1 MAKES
6 FLSSPKGKRITG
18 YAYGFGAAV
27 VIVGALFKI
36 LHLPGASFVLT
47 LGMGTEAVLFALSA
61 FEDPHKEYHWDLVFP
76 QLAGGEGA
84 PITGGAAPVAAAP
97 AAKAGNT
104 IDDIAQAGK
113 LSESDAQKLNEGI
126 RKLSETASQIAD
138 VTAAVSASSN
148 YAKNMNAASDAISA
162 FATTQATLKES
173 SDSLFASYKTVAE
186 SMSNVAS
193 DAKGYMTEMQGITK
207 NLSAIN
213 ASYEMQVKSIS
224 EQAGIVNDVNDNLKK
239 IQTAMDA
246 ASTETIAFKEQATK
260 LTQQVSSLNNVYG
273 NMLNA
278 FGTRV

>member
-6 FLSSPKGKRITG
+6 FLSSPKGKKIVG
-18 YAYGFGAAV
+18 YAYGLGAAV

-36 LHLPGASFVLT
+36 LHLPGASVVLT
-47 LGMGTEAVLFALSA
+47 IGMGTEAFLFALSA

-76 QLAGGEGA
+76 QLEGGEGG
-84 PITGGAAPVAAAP
+84 PIMGAAAP
-97 AAKAGNT
+97 AAAKSGNS
-104 IDDIAQAGK
+104 IEDIAQAGK

-148 YAKNMNAASDAISA
+148 YARNMNAASDAISA
-162 FATTQATLKES
+162 FAATQATLKTS

-186 SMSNVAS
+186 SMANVAD
-193 DAKGYMTEMQGITK
+193 DAKGYMQEMQGITK
-207 NLSAIN
+207 NLSSIN
-213 ASYEMQVKSIS
+213 ASYEMQVKAIS

-246 ASTETIAFKEQATK
+246 ASAETAAFKEQATK

-278 FGTRV
+278 FGARV

>member
-6 FLSSPKGKRITG
+6 FLSSPKGKKIVG
-18 YAYGFGAAV
+18 YAYGLGAAV

-36 LHLPGASFVLT
+36 LHLPGASVVLT
-47 LGMGTEAVLFALSA
+47 IGMGTEAFLFALSA

-76 QLAGGEGA
+76 QLEGGEGG
-84 PITGGAAPVAAAP
+84 PIMGAAAP
-97 AAKAGNT
+97 ASKAGNS
-104 IDDIAQAGK
+104 IEDIANAGK

-148 YAKNMNAASDAISA
+148 YARNMNAASDAISA
-162 FATTQATLKES
+162 FAATQATLKTS

-186 SMSNVAS
+186 SMANVAD
-193 DAKGYMTEMQGITK
+193 DAKGYMQEMQGITK
-207 NLSAIN
+207 NLSSIN

-224 EQAGIVNDVNDNLKK
+224 SQAEIVEGVNANLNK
-239 IQTAMDA
+239 IGAAMQA
-246 ASTETIAFKEQATK
+246 ASAQTEQFKEQATK

-278 FGTRV
+278 FGARI

>member
-6 FLSSPKGKRITG
+6 FLSSPKGKKMVG
-18 YAYGFGAAV
+18 YAYGFGAAI

-36 LHLPGASFVLT
+36 LHLPGASVVLT
-47 LGMGTEAVLFALSA
+47 LGMGTEAILFALSA

-76 QLAGGEGA
+76 QLEGGEGG
-84 PITGGAAPVAAAP
+84 PIMGAAPAAP
-97 AAKAGNT
+97 AAKSGNS

-113 LSESDAQKLNEGI
+113 LSESDVQKLNDGI
-126 RKLSETASQIAD
+126 RKLSETAAQISD

-148 YAKNMNAASDAISA
+148 YARNMNAASDAIGA
-162 FATTQATLKES
+162 FAATQASLKAS
-173 SDSLFASYKTVAE
+173 SDTLFASYKTVAE
-186 SMSNVAS
+186 SMSNVAA

-246 ASTETIAFKEQATK
+246 ASAETIAFKDQATK

-278 FGTRV
+278 FGARV

>member
-6 FLSSPKGKRITG
+6 FLSRPKGKKIVG
-18 YAYGFGAAV
+18 YAYGLGAAV

-36 LHLPGASFVLT
+36 LHLPGASVVLT
-47 LGMGTEAVLFALSA
+47 IGMGTEAFLFALSA

-76 QLAGGEGA
+76 QLEGGEGG
-84 PITGGAAPVAAAP
+84 PIMGAAAP
-97 AAKAGNT
+97 AAAKSGNT
-104 IDDIAQAGK
+104 IEDIANAGK
-113 LSESDAQKLNEGI
+113 LTESDAQKLNEGI
-126 RKLSETASQIAD
+126 RKLSETASQISD
-138 VTAAVSASSN
+138 VTAAVAASSN
-148 YAKNMNAASDAISA
+148 YARNMNAASDAIGA
-162 FATTQATLKES
+162 FAATQATLKTS

-186 SMSNVAS
+186 SMANVAS

-207 NLSAIN
+207 NLSSIN
-213 ASYEMQVKSIS
+213 ASYEMQVKAIS

-246 ASTETIAFKEQATK
+246 ASAETIAFKDQATK

-278 FGTRV
+278 FGARV

>member
-1 MAKES
+1 MAKQS
-6 FLSSPKGKRITG
+6 FLSSPKGKKMVG
-18 YAYGFGAAV
+18 YAYGFGAAI

-36 LHLPGASFVLT
+36 LHLPGASVVLT
-47 LGMGTEAVLFALSA
+47 LGMGTEAILFALSA

-76 QLAGGEGA
+76 QLEGGEGG
-84 PITGGAAPVAAAP
+84 PIMGAAAP
-97 AAKAGNT
+97 SAAKAGNS
-104 IDDIAQAGK
+104 IEDIANAGK

-148 YAKNMNAASDAISA
+148 YARNMNAASDAISA
-162 FATTQATLKES
+162 FAATQATLKTS

-186 SMSNVAS
+186 SMANVAD
-193 DAKGYMTEMQGITK
+193 DAKGYMQEMQGITK
-207 NLSAIN
+207 NLSSIN
-213 ASYEMQVKSIS
+213 ASYELQVKAIS
-224 EQAGIVNDVNDNLKK
+224 EQASIVNDVNDNLKK

-246 ASTETIAFKEQATK
+246 ASAETAAFKDQATK

-278 FGTRV
+278 FGARV

>member
-1 MAKES
+1 MAKQS
-6 FLSSPKGKRITG
+6 FLSSPKGKKIVG
-18 YAYGFGAAV
+18 YAYGFGAAI

-36 LHLPGASFVLT
+36 LHLPGASVVLT
-47 LGMGTEAVLFALSA
+47 LGMGTEAILFALSA

-76 QLAGGEGA
+76 QLEGGEGG
-84 PITGGAAPVAAAP
+84 PIMGGAVPTP
-97 AAKAGNT
+97 AGPKAGNS

-113 LSESDAQKLNEGI
+113 LSESDVQKLNEGI
-126 RKLSETASQIAD
+126 RKLSETASQISD

-148 YAKNMNAASDAISA
+148 YARNMNAASDAIAS
-162 FATTQATLKES
+162 FAATQSSLKSS

-186 SMSNVAS
+186 SMANVAS
-193 DAKGYMTEMQGITK
+193 DAEGYMKEMQGITK

-224 EQAGIVNDVNDNLKK
+224 AQAEIVESVNTNLNK
-239 IQTAMDA
+239 IGSAMQA
-246 ASTETIAFKEQATK
+246 ASVQTEQFKDQATK

-278 FGTRV
+278 FGARI

>member
-6 FLSSPKGKRITG
+6 FLSSPKGKKIVG
-18 YAYGFGAAV
+18 YAYGLGAAV

-36 LHLPGASFVLT
+36 LHLPGASVVLT
-47 LGMGTEAVLFALSA
+47 IGMGTEAFLFALSA

-76 QLAGGEGA
+76 QLEGGEGG
-84 PITGGAAPVAAAP
+84 PIMGAAAP
-97 AAKAGNT
+97 AAAKSGNS
-104 IDDIAQAGK
+104 IEDIAQAGK

-148 YAKNMNAASDAISA
+148 YARNMNAASDAISA
-162 FATTQATLKES
+162 FAATQATLKTS

-186 SMSNVAS
+186 SMVNVAD
-193 DAKGYMTEMQGITK
+193 DAKGYMQEMQGITK
-207 NLSAIN
+207 NLSSIN
-213 ASYEMQVKSIS
+213 ASYEMQVKAIS

-246 ASTETIAFKEQATK
+246 ASTETAAFKEQATK

-278 FGTRV
+278 FGARV

>member
-1 MAKES
+1 MAKQS
-6 FLSSPKGKRITG
+6 FLSSPKGKKMVG
-18 YAYGFGAAV
+18 YAYGFGAAI

-36 LHLPGASFVLT
+36 LHLPGASVVLT
-47 LGMGTEAVLFALSA
+47 LGMGTEAILFALSA

-76 QLAGGEGA
+76 QLEGGEGG
-84 PITGGAAPVAAAP
+84 PIMGAAAP
-97 AAKAGNT
+97 AAAKAGNS
-104 IDDIAQAGK
+104 IEDIANAGK

-148 YAKNMNAASDAISA
+148 YARNMNAASDAISA
-162 FATTQATLKES
+162 FAATQATLKTS

-186 SMSNVAS
+186 SMANVAD
-193 DAKGYMTEMQGITK
+193 DAKGYMQEMQGITK
-207 NLSAIN
+207 NLSSIN
-213 ASYEMQVKSIS
+213 ASYELQVKAIS
-224 EQAGIVNDVNDNLKK
+224 EQASIVNDVNDNLKK

-246 ASTETIAFKEQATK
+246 ASAETAAFKDQATK

-278 FGTRV
+278 FGARV

>member
-6 FLSSPKGKRITG
+6 FLSSPKGKKLVG
-18 YAYGFGAAV
+18 YAYGFGAAI

-36 LHLPGASFVLT
+36 LHLPGASVVLT
-47 LGMGTEAVLFALSA
+47 IGMGTEAILFALSA

-76 QLAGGEGA
+76 QLEGGEGG
-84 PITGGAAPVAAAP
+84 PIMGAAPAAP
-97 AAKAGNT
+97 AAKSGNS

-113 LSESDAQKLNEGI
+113 LSESDVQKLNDGI
-126 RKLSETASQIAD
+126 RKLSETASQISD
-138 VTAAVSASSN
+138 VTAAVAASSN
-148 YAKNMNAASDAISA
+148 YARNMNAASDAIGA
-162 FATTQATLKES
+162 FAATQATLKTS

-186 SMSNVAS
+186 SMANVAS

-207 NLSAIN
+207 NLSSIN

-246 ASTETIAFKEQATK
+246 ASAETIAFKDQATK

-278 FGTRV
+278 FGARV

>member
-6 FLSSPKGKRITG
+6 FLSSPKGKKLVG
-18 YAYGFGAAV
+18 YAYGFGAAI

-36 LHLPGASFVLT
+36 LHLPGASVVLT
-47 LGMGTEAVLFALSA
+47 IGMGTEAILFALSA

-76 QLAGGEGA
+76 QLEGGEGG
-84 PITGGAAPVAAAP
+84 PIMGAAPAAP
-97 AAKAGNT
+97 AAKSGNS

-113 LSESDAQKLNEGI
+113 LSESDVQKLNDGI
-126 RKLSETASQIAD
+126 RKLSETASQISD
-138 VTAAVSASSN
+138 VTAAVAASSN
-148 YAKNMNAASDAISA
+148 YARNMNAASDAIGA
-162 FATTQATLKES
+162 FAATQATLKTS

-186 SMSNVAS
+186 SMANVAS

-207 NLSAIN
+207 NLSSIN
-213 ASYEMQVKSIS
+213 ASYEMQVKAIS

-246 ASTETIAFKEQATK
+246 ASAETIAFKDQATK

-278 FGTRV
+278 FGARV

>member
-1 MAKES
+1 MAKQS
-6 FLSSPKGKRITG
+6 FLSSPKGKKIVG
-18 YAYGFGAAV
+18 YAYGFGAAI

-36 LHLPGASFVLT
+36 LHLPGAAVVLT
-47 LGMGTEAVLFALSA
+47 LGMGTEAILFALSA

-76 QLAGGEGA
+76 QLEGGEGGA
-84 PITGGAAPVAAAP
+84 ILGGAAAP
-97 AAKAGNT
+97 APAASKAGNS

-113 LSESDAQKLNEGI
+113 LSESDVQKLNEGI
-126 RKLSETASQIAD
+126 RKLSETASQISD

-148 YAKNMNAASDAISA
+148 YARNMNAASDAIAS
-162 FATTQATLKES
+162 FAATQSSLKSS

-186 SMSNVAS
+186 SMANVAS
-193 DAKGYMTEMQGITK
+193 DAEGYMKEMQGITK

-224 EQAGIVNDVNDNLKK
+224 AQAEIVESVNTNLNK
-239 IQTAMDA
+239 IGSAMQA
-246 ASTETIAFKEQATK
+246 ASAQTEQFKEQATK

-278 FGTRV
+278 FGARI

>member
-6 FLSSPKGKRITG
+6 FLSSPKGKKMVG
-18 YAYGFGAAV
+18 YAYGFGAAI

-36 LHLPGASFVLT
+36 LHLPGASVVLT
-47 LGMGTEAVLFALSA
+47 IGMGTEAILFALSA

-76 QLAGGEGA
+76 QLEGGEGG
-84 PITGGAAPVAAAP
+84 PIMGAAPAAP
-97 AAKAGNT
+97 AAKSGNS

-113 LSESDAQKLNEGI
+113 LSESDVQKLNDGI
-126 RKLSETASQIAD
+126 RKLSETASQISD
-138 VTAAVSASSN
+138 VTAAVAASSN
-148 YAKNMNAASDAISA
+148 YARNMNAASDAIGA
-162 FATTQATLKES
+162 FAATQATLKTS

-186 SMSNVAS
+186 SMANVAS

-207 NLSAIN
+207 NLSSIN
-213 ASYEMQVKSIS
+213 ASYEMQVKAIS

-246 ASTETIAFKEQATK
+246 ASAETIAFKDQATK

-278 FGTRV
+278 FGARV

>member
-1 MAKES
+1 MAKQS
-6 FLSSPKGKRITG
+6 FLSSPKGKKIVG
-18 YAYGFGAAV
+18 YAYGFGAAI

-36 LHLPGASFVLT
+36 LHLPGASVVLT
-47 LGMGTEAVLFALSA
+47 LGMGTEAILFALSA

-76 QLAGGEGA
+76 QLEGGEGA
-84 PITGGAAPVAAAP
+84 PIMGAAAP
-97 AAKAGNT
+97 AASKAGNS

-113 LSESDAQKLNEGI
+113 LSESDVQKLNEGI
-126 RKLSETASQIAD
+126 RKLSETASQISD

-148 YAKNMNAASDAISA
+148 YARNMNAASDAIAS
-162 FATTQATLKES
+162 FAATQSSLKSS

-186 SMSNVAS
+186 SMANVAS
-193 DAKGYMTEMQGITK
+193 DAEGYMKEMQGITK

-224 EQAGIVNDVNDNLKK
+224 AQTEIVESVNTNLNK
-239 IQTAMDA
+239 IGSAMEA
-246 ASTETIAFKEQATK
+246 ASAQTEQFKDQATK

-278 FGTRV
+278 FGARI

>member
-6 FLSSPKGKRITG
+6 FLSSPKGKKIVG
-18 YAYGFGAAV
+18 YAYGFGAAI

-36 LHLPGASFVLT
+36 LHLPGASVVLT
-47 LGMGTEAVLFALSA
+47 IGMGTEAILFALSA

-76 QLAGGEGA
+76 QLEGGEGG
-84 PITGGAAPVAAAP
+84 PIMGAAAP
-97 AAKAGNT
+97 AAAKSGNS
-104 IDDIAQAGK
+104 IEDIAQAGK

-148 YAKNMNAASDAISA
+148 YARNMNAASDAISA
-162 FATTQATLKES
+162 FAATQATLKTS

-186 SMSNVAS
+186 SMANVAD
-193 DAKGYMTEMQGITK
+193 DAKGYMQEMQGITK
-207 NLSAIN
+207 NLSSIN
-213 ASYEMQVKSIS
+213 ASYEMQVKAIS

-246 ASTETIAFKEQATK
+246 ASTETAAFKEQATK

-278 FGTRV
+278 FGARV